1 MESDLLCM
9 KCVLSLQRKRGQYM
23 YLEYG
28 VINKKAL
35 CCALFN
41 QLHAQVLVGKAVQEL
56 ED

>member
-9 KCVLSLQRKRGQYM
+9 KCVLSLQQKRGQYM

-28 VINKKAL
+28 VINEKAL